1 MKAFVV
7 GLGLGAIGGLLFAP
21 KRGELTHADPRA
33 GFQKLISTASERIE
47 ERISSQDSFEFTK
60 KSSQST
66 SETEDRKRSAVEII
80 NSATRESLI
89 AVHGIGEVLADRI
102 IERRPYQQAYEVVEK
117 GILPESTF
125 VQLRRQLLDKI
136 A

>member
-7 GLGLGAIGGLLFAP
+7 GFGLGAVGGLLFAP
-21 KRGELTHADPRA
+21 KRGGLTRADLRA
-33 GFQKLISTASERIE
+33 RIHEFISTASERIE
-47 ERISSQDSFEFTK
+47 ERTSSQESFEFTK

-66 SETEDRKRSAVEII
+66 SETEDRKASAVEIL
-80 NSATRESLI
+80 NSATREALI

-102 IERRPYQQAYEVVEK
+102 IENRPYQQAYEVVEK
-117 GILPESTF
+117 GILSESTF
-125 VQLRRQLLDKI
+125 VQLRRQLLDKS